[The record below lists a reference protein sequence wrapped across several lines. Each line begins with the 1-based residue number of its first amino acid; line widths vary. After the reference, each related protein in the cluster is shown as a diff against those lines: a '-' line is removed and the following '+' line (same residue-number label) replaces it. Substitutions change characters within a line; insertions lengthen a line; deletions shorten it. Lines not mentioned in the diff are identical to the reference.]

1 MLGLRKLL
9 WRSFYSLGTLGVGRP
24 MNWRTTSATFD
35 VTKQGRY
42 LPAQWRIQLTIP
54 PWLPEEEVLRAFRL
68 LRGERPK
75 GRKLPKTARPLAVAC
90 FVWEQ
95 ERLEG
100 YRKPSSWRAWFERWN
115 EQHPGHRFKSYRN
128 FREYFFRGNA
138 AVQELN
144 YSWPEPQLSISED
157 E

>member
-9 WRSFYSLGTLGVGRP
+9 WRSFYSLGTLGVGHP

-100 YRKPSSWRAWFERWN
+100 YRKPSSWRLVRAVER
-115 EQHPGHRFKSYRN
+115 
-128 FREYFFRGNA
+128 A
-138 AVQELN
+138 ASGTQVQEL
-144 YSWPEPQLSISED
+144 PQFPRILLSRQCRRSGTQLQLA
-157 E
+157 